1 MLDSHCAVQTS
12 LEEVVDAVELPEADD
27 SWRLGPAADQH
38 WLQHEHDERSRR
50 LFLALGQAMSACLS
64 PLELEMLTGAYG
76 LSSEPPLGVCGVSN
90 ALSMHTE
97 QQGGSIAG
105 CTWCLWRL
113 GLGLSSCM
121 SPSQDNMHIGAWQL
135 GTELN
140 LGMVKTWLGICKV
153 SIPLGM
159 CRRQGGSLHLLS
171 GGVCEQLR
179 CPD

>member
-1 MLDSHCAVQTS
+1 
-12 LEEVVDAVELPEADD
+12 
-27 SWRLGPAADQH
+27 
-38 WLQHEHDERSRR
+38 
-50 LFLALGQAMSACLS
+50 
-64 PLELEMLTGAYG
+64 
-76 LSSEPPLGVCGVSN
+76 
-90 ALSMHTE
+90 MHTE

-140 LGMVKTWLGICKV
+140 PGMVKSWLGICKV